1 MTGFQLTARRFSI
14 FLMVLAGITLLA
26 VSCGAIGADLCTQ
39 YRATLTREAQ
49 AVNGPDA
56 PVPMYAGQITQES
69 GCRASVTAWDN
80 GRGLAQ
86 FMDGTTKQVSGL
98 FPELGAPAPYDPRWA
113 IRALVRYDGWIYQ
126 RVKGDDS
133 CQRWA
138 AALKGYNAG
147 PGYVMQAQRNAP
159 TPGIWFGAT
168 EYILTRQSPANFEY
182 SRTYPRKILFKHQ
195 PRFASW
201 GKLTCAGLKET

>member
-14 FLMVLAGITLLA
+14 ILLALSGIALLA

-39 YRATLTREAQ
+39 YRPTLTREAQ

-98 FPELGAPAPYDPRWA
+98 FPELGPPAPYDPRWA
-113 IRALVRYDGWIYQ
+113 IRALVRYDGWIY
-126 RVKGDDS
+126 RRMKGSDS
-133 CQRWA
+133 CQKWG
-138 AALKGYNAG
+138 AALKGYNSG
-147 PGYVMQAQRNAP
+147 PGYSMQAQAASSDP
-159 TPGIWFGAT
+159 MTWFGVT
-168 EYILTRQSPANFEY
+168 EFVRTRQSAENFEY

-201 GKLTCAGLKET
+201 GRSTCAGLKEV